1 MLFGDRL
8 RTMREDKGLTQGE
21 LGKLIGVSDRVV
33 GYYEANVRF
42 PKNPDTLRMISQVFG
57 VSVDYLLGIELGS
70 EHKTEGYFLSDA
82 GRKAKELLRDVQD
95 IFNSEQLSEKDKVE
109 FFRLIS
115 EMYFGARKEGAI
127 FLKVE

>member
-8 RTMREDKGLTQGE
+8 RTMREGKGLTQDE

-42 PKNPDTLRMISQVFG
+42 PKNPDTLRRISQVFS